1 MKKTIKLK
9 LKNMKH
15 KNRQN
20 LQRRS
25 KKQKINRKNI
35 NKPYKVK
42 LNKDKKHLAKLNQ
55 ALKKRET
62 DKSNKQLK
70 IPFKNNLK

>member
-1 MKKTIKLK
+1 MKRIIKLK

-20 LQRRS
+20 LL
-25 KKQKINRKNI
+25 KKSRKYKINREDI
-35 NKPYKVK
+35 NNQYKVK
-42 LNKDKKHLAKLNQ
+42 LNKDKKHLVKLNQ
-55 ALKKRET
+55 AFNNRET

-70 IPFKNNLK
+70 ILFKNS